1 MRPLKGPLFDAWMAQ
16 DDAEIML
23 SFGQIASRPRHNK
36 SDRVSRRERV
46 TAPDFAPTACI
57 WCQLRLTAGVVRNS
71 G

>member
-36 SDRVSRRERV
+36 SDRVSR
-46 TAPDFAPTACI
+46 
-57 WCQLRLTAGVVRNS
+57 
-71 G
+71 